1 MSGPR
6 GIIRNSSLSSTTYFT
21 GPTGTRP
28 QVIGYGDILDNL
40 NKGNEL
46 SPDER
51 KFVVDNEAR
60 FAEDMECNGS
70 CKDAVAFIHKKG
82 SGRTRHARRR
92 KTRGGGGLQQL
103 FTRRKISPPRPHTSY
118 VGYANGPPRALEGR
132 HKPIPKEWMEKHRKS
147 MANPKKG
154 GRRST
159 RRGARASRKR
169 PTQ

>member
-1 MSGPR
+1 MTQGMMRTDEAGMKKSHEAYAR
-6 GIIRNSSLSSTTYFT
+6 LIAAKKALCIASTKAAVMEAAKEFLMAKDDYERL
-21 GPTGTRP
+21 PAREE
-28 QVIGYGDILDNL
+28 IL
-40 NKGNEL
+40 G
-46 SPDER
+46 
-51 KFVVDNEAR
+51 
-60 FAEDMECNGS
+60 
-70 CKDAVAFIHKKG
+70 
-82 SGRTRHARRR
+82 GRSRRR

-169 PTQ
+169 PTR